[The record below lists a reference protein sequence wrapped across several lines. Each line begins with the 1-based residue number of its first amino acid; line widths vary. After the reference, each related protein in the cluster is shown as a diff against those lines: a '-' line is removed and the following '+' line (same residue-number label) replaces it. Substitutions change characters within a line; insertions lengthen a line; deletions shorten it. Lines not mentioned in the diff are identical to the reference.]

1 MAVRK
6 MQKINMRWVSIGITV
21 ILCLAAVIITLVL
34 VKSYQDESDAYINS
48 IKQALQNGS
57 EEFEILNSSVI
68 YDGVYIENIP
78 VGGLTLDEAR
88 EKVEENISSGTGEPY
103 INMTY
108 GGKTWTLSG
117 ADLGAQSSLETAL
130 EQAWNA
136 GRTGSSSERLEQIE
150 QIAQEGYHISIT
162 VLADTSLITQTLNQI
177 KSEIDREAVSAT
189 VSFNYNTQTNQAEF
203 TYTEESAG
211 RELNVETAANE
222 ILVAFHQSSQ
232 VNYELKPETI
242 EPEVKLAD
250 IQHDY
255 VKLSEFSTRTS
266 RSNSSTESGKRTN
279 IRISSAA
286 FNNYVWMPG
295 DILSFNQTTGKRTK
309 EKGYETG
316 LFITSDRI
324 YDEITGGGVCQTSTT
339 LFNACIEAGATEIG
353 KGGIIEITRRY
364 PHSWPST
371 YVAPGR
377 DASVNWPSA
386 DLVMRNNRDTPLF
399 IRAYFENYTVTF
411 EIWGVA
417 FEDNADYEIE
427 VVLIEETPAPEQE
440 YIIDTSHKYV
450 DQPGEYEVV
459 SESRKGYVY
468 ETYQIK
474 KVPGQEPVRTLIY
487 TSTYNPIPGKT
498 YYLPAEVSGEQPQ

>member
-6 MQKINMRWVSIGITV
+6 LKKINIRWVAIGITA
-21 ILCLAAVIITLVL
+21 ILCLTAVIITLLL
-34 VKSYQDESDAYINS
+34 VKSYQDQSLAYINN

-68 YDGVYIENIP
+68 YDGVYIENTP
-78 VGGLTLDEAR
+78 VGGLSLEEA
-88 EKVEENISSGTGEPY
+88 EQKVKENLSSGSGEPY
-103 INMTY
+103 INLTY
-108 GGKTWTLSG
+108 NDKSWNLSG
-117 ADLGAQSSLETAL
+117 EALGAQSSLETAL
-130 EQAWNA
+130 KDAWSV
-136 GRTGSSSERLEQIE
+136 GRTGTSSQRLEQIE
-150 QIAQEGYHISIT
+150 KVKAEGYHISVT
-162 VLADTSLITQTLNQI
+162 VLADTSLISQTLSQI
-177 KSEIDREAVSAT
+177 KAEIDKDAVNASL
-189 VSFNYNTQTNQAEF
+189 SFNYNTQSNKPEF

-211 RELNVETAANE
+211 CRLNIETASNE

-232 VNYELKPETI
+232 VDYELKPEI
-242 EPEVKLAD
+242 IQPEIKLSD

-255 VKLSEFSTRTS
+255 VRLSKFSTRTS
-266 RSNSSTESGKRTN
+266 KSNSTVESGRRTN

-295 DILSFNQTTGKRTK
+295 DILSFNQTTGKRTE

-316 LFITSDRI
+316 LFITSDRV

-339 LFNACIEAGATEIG
+339 LFNAAIEAGATEVG
-353 KGGIIEITRRY
+353 KGGPIEITRRY

-371 YVAPGR
+371 YVAAGR

-386 DLVMRNNRDTPLF
+386 DLVMRNNRTTPLF

-411 EIWGVA
+411 EIWGVPQENDA
-417 FEDNADYEIE
+417 QYEIE
-427 VVLIEETPAPEQE
+427 VVLVSETEAPPQE
-440 YIIDTSHKYV
+440 YVIDTAHKYV
-450 DQPGEYEVV
+450 SKPGEYKVV
-459 SESRKGYVY
+459 SESRKGYFY

-498 YYLPAEVSGEQPQ
+498 YYIPAEEGASE